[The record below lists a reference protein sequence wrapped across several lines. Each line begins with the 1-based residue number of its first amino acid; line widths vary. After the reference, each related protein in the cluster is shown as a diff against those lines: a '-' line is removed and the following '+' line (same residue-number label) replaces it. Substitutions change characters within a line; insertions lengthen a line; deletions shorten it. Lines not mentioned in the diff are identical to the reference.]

1 MKKKIV
7 FLMYM
12 IGNDGVTVSLLN
24 LIEAISKNNDLDISI
39 WSIVKSKSERK
50 IPVEIKYLFES
61 EKQVWEYIKNAPFL
75 IKGLEEIDIVI
86 AYSCIFCAEI
96 LARSLIKGKKIAWIH
111 SDLRISGKYYSN
123 QYIKSIYENMDE
135 VVCVSYGVRDVL
147 FNIMNNNYRHEKFK
161 VIYNLINIDEILQL
175 AAIPID
181 KREIENNKFVIAI
194 GRLSLEKG
202 FDKLI
207 KVWKRLKEDGLDYK
221 LIILGE
227 GEERGNLESLIK
239 RLNLKEEC
247 ILKGY
252 VRNPYNWIKQS
263 ELVISVSEAE
273 GLPLNI
279 MEAMSLCKAIV
290 ATRVMGNE
298 ELLEPELGMLVED
311 IEDEIY
317 KGIKKVLSSIE
328 IKKTYIENLK
338 RKQPFKF
345 EAIYVL
351 PQIKELLEGE

>member
-24 LIEAISKNNDLDISI
+24 LIEAISKNSNLDISI
-39 WSIVKSKSERK
+39 WSIVKSKSELK

-61 EKQVWEYIKNAPFL
+61 EKKVWEYIKKGPLL
-75 IKGLEEIDIVI
+75 IKGLEEINIVI

-96 LARSLIKGKKIAWIH
+96 LSRSPTKAQKIAWIH

-123 QYIKSIYENMDE
+123 QYIKEIYEKMDE
-135 VVCVSYGVRDVL
+135 IVCVSYGVRDVL
-147 FNIMNNNYRHEKFK
+147 FNIMNSNHIYEKIK
-161 VIYNLINIDEILQL
+161 VIYNLINTEKILAL
-175 AAIPID
+175 ANMPI
-181 KREIENNKFVIAI
+181 EEEELENDKFVIAI
-194 GRLSLEKG
+194 GRLSVEKG

-227 GEERGNLESLIK
+227 GEEKRNLEFLI
-239 RLNLKEEC
+239 RSLNLQEEC

-252 VRNPYNWIKQS
+252 VLNPYNWIRKS
-263 ELVISVSEAE
+263 ELIISVSKTE

-279 MEAMSLCKAIV
+279 MEAMSLCKPII

-298 ELLEPELGMLVED
+298 ELLESELGMLVED
-311 IEDEIY
+311 IEEEIY
-317 KGIKKVLSSIE
+317 QGIKKILSNVD
-328 IKKTYIENLK
+328 IKQKYIENLE
-338 RKQPFKF
+338 RKQAFKF
-345 EAIYVL
+345 EAKYIL
-351 PQIKELLEGE
+351 PKIQELLKE